1 MKLNLIFGKSGS
13 GKSSYIYEDIK
24 QNINNKNIFL
34 IVPEQCN
41 LSTERKLLNALNK
54 DSIINVEVLTLKRMA
69 FRVINQVK
77 GEYTKLTNVGRNLIL
92 YNSLVNRKK
101 DLNFL
106 SKNEK
111 NLEVVLNAI
120 TEFKKHNITIEKLE
134 NINIKD

>member
-77 GEYTKLTNVGRNLIL
+77 GEYTKLTNEGRNLI
-92 YNSLVNRKK
+92 
-101 DLNFL
+101 
-106 SKNEK
+106 
-111 NLEVVLNAI
+111 
-120 TEFKKHNITIEKLE
+120 
-134 NINIKD
+134 